1 MKRVRAMLL
10 VSVLGLVAAARADD
24 ASWKPAPPPAGTATP
39 PPVAAVPVSVPVVPS
54 ATVPAESSSW
64 RPAMRYPVDFQ
75 PQPPASAPAPAA
87 PVADPVFR
95 PTSAAPPAEAPPV
108 TPRELAPATLPPI
121 TPIPD
126 ATDTP
131 KLVDPPKSP
140 DKTPSE
146 KLPPPRSATPP
157 APTTPTAQLPSLP
170 ASLGSGIVPTPAD
183 SCPPSLLPTHPGVT
197 AASGGPV
204 APTRGRTFGTPP
216 LNLSRDFHFR
226 DLFGLDLYTPP
237 RETVAPDGSV
247 VLDGPSQDLF
257 FFQAEY
263 LMWWTNR
270 SRIPT
275 LATTSA
281 SGNGFGFLGDP
292 DTRNLLGPGDF
303 GPSFRNG
310 MRIRGGAFFDE
321 CSPVGLDASFF
332 FLGNAREKA
341 AFDSSQYPV
350 ITRPF
355 FSPNTATISVPPG
368 SIALPGE
375 FGEVVARPGLSAGRF
390 EVETDSDLWG
400 ADVNYKFGGCRT
412 CEGGRG
418 WFAGYRHVNLSE
430 RLRMTEFLTATGA
443 QAADPVGTRVVV
455 QDSFETRNRF
465 HGGQLGYYWNRRA
478 GRLDFDARFSVAL
491 GVTHQI
497 LDIDGFQQRTRPGEA
512 TQLFR
517 GGLLATGPNLGRFTD
532 NRFSVVPEATFNVG
546 YMLNPAVRV
555 FAGYNFMYWSNVI
568 RPGDQIDRVVDVT
581 LVPNPPAGVPSSGQF
596 RPQPL
601 FRQSDLWVQG
611 VQLGVELRW

>member
-10 VSVLGLVAAARADD
+10 VSALGLVASARADD
-24 ASWKPAPPPAGTATP
+24 ASWKPAVPATP
-39 PPVAAVPVSVPVVPS
+39 PPVVVPVPVPTVTPQP
-54 ATVPAESSSW
+54 AVPAESSSW

-75 PQPPASAPAPAA
+75 PQPPAAVAA
-87 PVADPVFR
+87 PTPPVVDPVFR
-95 PTSAAPPAEAPPV
+95 PTATAPPAEAPPAP
-108 TPRELAPATLPPI
+108 PRELAPATLPPI
-121 TPIPD
+121 TPIPATTD
-126 ATDTP
+126 AP
-131 KLVDPPKSP
+131 KPVDPLKPPAKP
-140 DKTPSE
+140 PSE
-146 KLPPPRSATPP
+146 MLPPPRTTAPP
-157 APTTPTAQLPSLP
+157 APVPHAPPPVLP
-170 ASLGSGIVPTPAD
+170 ASLGSGIVPTPTD

-204 APTRGRTFGTPP
+204 ALTRGRTFGTPP

-237 RETVAPDGSV
+237 RGTVAADGTT

-270 SRIPT
+270 ARIPT

-292 DTRNLLGPGDF
+292 DTRNLLGPGEF
-303 GPSFRNG
+303 GPSLRNG
-310 MRIRGGAFFDE
+310 MRIRGGGFFDE

-332 FLGNAREKA
+332 FLGTAREKA
-341 AFDSSQYPV
+341 AFDSGQYPV

-355 FSPNTATISVPPG
+355 FAPNLANIPVPPG

-390 EVETDSDLWG
+390 EVETDSYLWG
-400 ADVNYKFGGCRT
+400 ADANYKFGGCRS

-418 WFAGYRHVNLSE
+418 WFAGYRHVNLTE
-430 RLRMTEFLTATGA
+430 RLRMTEFITATGT
-443 QAADPVGTRVVV
+443 QAPDPVGTRVVV

-478 GRLDFDARFSVAL
+478 GRLDFDARVSVAL

-497 LDIDGFQQRTRPGEA
+497 LDIDGFQQLTRPGEA
-512 TQLFR
+512 AQLFR

-532 NRFSVVPEATFNVG
+532 NRFSVVPEATFNLG
-546 YMLNPAVRV
+546 YMLNPAVRIY
-555 FAGYNFMYWSNVI
+555 AGYNFMYWSNVI